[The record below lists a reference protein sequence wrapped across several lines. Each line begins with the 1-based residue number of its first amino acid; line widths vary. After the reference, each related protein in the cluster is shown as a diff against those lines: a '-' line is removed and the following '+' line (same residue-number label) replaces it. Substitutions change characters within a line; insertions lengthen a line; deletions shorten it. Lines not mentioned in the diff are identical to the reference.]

1 MKSLR
6 QLLAASILATLL
18 LVLLLQSG
26 QTVAAQKSP
35 PFYWDFINV
44 LIDVQQNGDMLITET
59 QKYVFTG
66 PHTNERYRY
75 IPLDKVDGIDQ
86 IEVYEG
92 EEKLAEETNVKNGQ
106 RWIKWRHDLNPPESH
121 TFVLKYRVKG
131 GIQVHGEEDWVY
143 VKAIFKDRSAPIESG
158 KVTVRLPDSLAGKI
172 TSFKNFGVPAEPR
185 QIDERTVE
193 FVAKGT
199 LPPGQELEVRVAV
212 PHGILALA
220 TPAILKEQPRKSAE
234 YWRQQK
240 KKYERIAN
248 SSKPPNP
255 FIFTSI
261 KIGIISVF
269 SLIGI
274 LTFWCWLRDGLE
286 EGKSVKQLVKNFMIF
301 IGSVAIVIGMT
312 WAAEAMKSITIPV
325 HLNGLL
331 WSILRLLLGALKIIM
346 SFAALLI
353 IPILLILFSIGEG
366 GGSSSGGGYSGSGY
380 AGGGGFGGGGSG
392 GGGGGACGG
401 GGG

>member
-1 MKSLR
+1 MELIVSINQQHAFYNKGGTMKCLR
-6 QLLAASILATLL
+6 QLLAVSVRAIVLAVFLLNTQTASA
-18 LVLLLQSG
+18 
-26 QTVAAQKSP
+26 KSP

-92 EEKLAEETNVKNGQ
+92 EEKLPFSTNIKNGQ
-106 RWIKWRHDLNPPESH
+106 RWVKWRHELNPPESH

-158 KVTVRLPDSLAGKI
+158 KVTVRLPDSLSGKI
-172 TSFKNFGVPAEPR
+172 SSFKSFGVPAEAR
-185 QIDERTVE
+185 QVDEQTVE

-212 PHGILALA
+212 PHGVIQI
-220 TPAILKEQPRKSAE
+220 PEPEQPKRDPAYWKKRAE
-234 YWRQQK
+234 QIQA
-240 KKYERIAN
+240 AN
-248 SSKPPNP
+248 SHKLSWQDIWYFLLA
-255 FIFTSI
+255 FIKVAAPIALFFGI
-261 KIGIISVF
+261 PMLCGKIFRG
-269 SLIGI
+269 G
-274 LTFWCWLRDGLE
+274 
-286 EGKSVKQLVKNFMIF
+286 
-301 IGSVAIVIGMT
+301 
-312 WAAEAMKSITIPV
+312 
-325 HLNGLL
+325 
-331 WSILRLLLGALKIIM
+331 
-346 SFAALLI
+346 
-353 IPILLILFSIGEG
+353 G
-366 GGSSSGGGYSGSGY
+366 GGSGGSSGYTGSGY
-380 AGGGGFGGGGSG
+380 SGGGGFGGGSSG
-392 GGGGGACGG
+392 GGGGCCGG